1 MSRQTTRHL
10 HLGCGES
17 LCAALPTII
26 RELRRT
32 QEMKTQGVRAK
43 KRIEKLEKDKEA

>member
-17 LCAALPTII
+17 LCAALPVMI
-26 RELRRT
+26 REL
-32 QEMKTQGVRAK
+32 K
-43 KRIEKLEKDKEA
+43 KVHEKKGHEARSRKRLEKLEKDKET